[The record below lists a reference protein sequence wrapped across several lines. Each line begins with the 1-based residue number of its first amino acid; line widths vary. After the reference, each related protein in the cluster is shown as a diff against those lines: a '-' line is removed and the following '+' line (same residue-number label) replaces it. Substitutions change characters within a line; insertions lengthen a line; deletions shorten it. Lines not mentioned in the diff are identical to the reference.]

1 MIADNGQMALLEAFV
16 NLYNSVAQNWRI
28 LSSKMVQEIDDLEV
42 NTIPD
47 YLKGN
52 LENLDC
58 VANTKFEKINVQQCR
73 YGKASIICDLLF
85 IYPTQISSYIQ
96 LIPINYDGVII
107 SGLKRNSIFVKNPES
122 QMIISMN
129 CDSNE
134 YIQSALPVCHEEKDY
149 YDCLTSLTQKSIDSI
164 IKKCNFI
171 YENSTSM
178 FPLLSGA
185 LLVQNNHVKDFKIAV
200 DGRPVYQKLPLLIY
214 SAAEIVIK
222 SMNEEYVFPKLTNVT
237 KILSTRLSSD
247 QIHKMM
253 TNCWW
258 YEFLNRHNW
267 DDYVLWIIIII
278 QTLTFP
284 LICWSCCATCCEK
297 RRKNRKNPDY
307 YVDRE
312 IKRRNYLENKRLLE
326 HRKKQCPV

>member
-1 MIADNGQMALLEAFV
+1 M
-16 NLYNSVAQNWRI
+16 
-28 LSSKMVQEIDDLEV
+28 
-42 NTIPD
+42 
-47 YLKGN
+47 
-52 LENLDC
+52 
-58 VANTKFEKINVQQCR
+58 
-73 YGKASIICDLLF
+73 LF
-85 IYPTQISSYIQ
+85 RSY
-96 LIPINYDGVII
+96 
-107 SGLKRNSIFVKNPES
+107 
-122 QMIISMN
+122 
-129 CDSNE
+129 
-134 YIQSALPVCHEEKDY
+134 
-149 YDCLTSLTQKSIDSI
+149 
-164 IKKCNFI
+164 
-171 YENSTSM
+171 
-178 FPLLSGA
+178 
-185 LLVQNNHVKDFKIAV
+185 FKIAV